1 MSFFEKN
8 LKCFKILLLAL
19 FSLMQSFD
27 SSKQK
32 LLQSDKNLINAGVSR
47 PIPKYGS
54 VKSGKPTRSASAS
67 DARDGWVKMWYY
79 NI

>member
-1 MSFFEKN
+1 M
-8 LKCFKILLLAL
+8 LLAL

-67 DARDGWVKMWYY
+67 DARDG
-79 NI
+79 

>member
-1 MSFFEKN
+1 
-8 LKCFKILLLAL
+8 
-19 FSLMQSFD
+19 MQSFD

-67 DARDGWVKMWYY
+67 DARDG
-79 NI
+79 